1 MKKTYKGII
10 KQIVGPV
17 IDIKFEAGF
26 IPALKSA
33 IYFEING
40 NPEVAEV
47 ALHQG
52 NGMVKCIA
60 MGATEGFPRLKGCF
74 NCHNGLTAHGLLTCL
89 RLYADHCNILI
100 LAKCRV
106 KNLGNR
112 HIPKVKR
119 RKRVTI
125 GANIDRLAR
134 FRADRRPTLKI
145 NPKIKPK
152 RQPSHHGKHHSNGR
166 DPKR

>member
-17 IDIKFEAGF
+17 IDVKFEAGF

-60 MGATEGFPRLKGCF
+60 MGATEGLQRG
-74 NCHNGLTAHGLLTCL
+74 
-89 RLYADHCNILI
+89 IE
-100 LAKCRV
+100 
-106 KNLGNR
+106 
-112 HIPKVKR
+112 
-119 RKRVTI
+119 VTTYNEAI
-125 GANIDRLAR
+125 QAPVGDAVLQFI
-134 FRADRRPTLKI
+134 
-145 NPKIKPK
+145 
-152 RQPSHHGKHHSNGR
+152 SYHHHLWI
-166 DPKR
+166 